1 MARGGVLLL
10 HNTWDR
16 QQPEDPSVSA
26 ILEGVEAVQAALESG
41 GHSVRRVCLEPPLSR
56 AAALVEALPDQP
68 VFNLFESFPDDP
80 ESEVPIRLALSRRGL
95 AVTGCTPLCMHLGLH
110 KDAAKTFLRGAGVP
124 VPGGFTARDPR
135 DLETLPPELGFPLF
149 LKPVAEDASNGIG
162 PENVVVDADALRRRG
177 AELLARYPAVLVE
190 PFLSGR
196 EFNCSVVETRGA
208 LEAQPPSLVDY
219 SEMPAGHP
227 PILSYDAK
235 WRPDSAVYQK
245 SPTVCP
251 APVAAE
257 TVAAVQ
263 SIALAA
269 ARALGVRGYGRVD
282 MREDTSGRLRV
293 LEVNPNPDISPD
305 AGLAKQARARGWS
318 YADLVLH
325 ILENAVREGGPC
337 R

>member
-1 MARGGVLLL
+1 MARGEVLLL

-16 QQPEDPSVSA
+16 EQPEDPSVSA

-41 GHSVRRVCLEPPLSR
+41 GYSVRRICLEPPLSR
-56 AAALVEALPDQP
+56 AAALVEGLPDLP
-68 VFNLFESFPDDP
+68 VFNLFESFPEDP
-80 ESEVPIRLALSRRGL
+80 ESEVPMRLAMARRGL
-95 AVTGCTPLCMHLGLH
+95 AVTGCTALCMHLGLH

-124 VPGGFTARDPR
+124 VPGGFTARAVG
-135 DLETLPPELGFPLF
+135 DLGAPEDMAFPLF

-162 PENVVVDADALRRRG
+162 PENVAADAGALRRRG
-177 AELLARYPAVLVE
+177 AELLGRYPAVLVE

-196 EFNCSVVETRGA
+196 EFNCSVIETRGE
-208 LEAQPPSLVDY
+208 LGAQPPSLVDY

-227 PILSYDAK
+227 HILSYDAK

-251 APVAAE
+251 APVEAE

-263 SIALAA
+263 AVALAA

-282 MREDTSGRLRV
+282 MREDGSGALKV

-337 R
+337 P